1 MTVVRGDDDLDPR
14 LLIDTSRTVEIKKSW
29 PKLIG
34 VLLASA
40 ALSALS
46 LAILLNWVVEA
57 ATGRLLFAGY
67 LGAVAWPAAFLGV
80 FVLYA
85 PMRRD
90 IIVLSPEGFCDVRLA
105 PSAIPWSAIAS
116 VSAVEYYKQ
125 KMIVLSLDPTSIGQL
140 HRKIGSKVR
149 RSGML
154 GTPKGLLVVPH
165 GVAIAFDE
173 LHELV
178 LAYHR
183 DHGPTAPL

>member
-1 MTVVRGDDDLDPR
+1 MERR

-57 ATGRLLFAGY
+57 PTGRLLFAGY
-67 LGAVAWPAAFLGV
+67 LGAVAWPIAFLGV
-80 FVLYA
+80 WVLYA
-85 PMRRD
+85 PMRPNV
-90 IIVLSPEGFCDVRLA
+90 IVLSPEGLCDARLA
-105 PSAIPWSAIAS
+105 PGMIPWPVIVS

-125 KMIVLSLDPTSIGQL
+125 KMLVLTLDPTSIGHL
-140 HRKIGSKVR
+140 HRKIGTKFR
-149 RSGML
+149 RSGMF
-154 GTPKGLLVVPH
+154 GTPKGLLVVSA

-173 LHELV
+173 LRELV